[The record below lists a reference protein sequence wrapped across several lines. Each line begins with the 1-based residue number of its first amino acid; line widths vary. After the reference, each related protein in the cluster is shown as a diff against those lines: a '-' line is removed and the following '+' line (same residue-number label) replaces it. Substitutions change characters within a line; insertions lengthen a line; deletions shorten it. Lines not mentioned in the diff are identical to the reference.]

1 MTRKNNSSSNDV
13 STVIAWLKPTCQLK
27 EQIVF
32 ILQTISMSLSS
43 SACHV
48 AFTHLGW
55 LAIRRLTPAA
65 AATAADVVARN
76 SFVAMETGGGC
87 CLLMI

>member
-1 MTRKNNSSSNDV
+1 MWQKRD
-13 STVIAWLKPTCQLK
+13 
-27 EQIVF
+27 EIVF
-32 ILQTISMSLSS
+32 ILETISMSLSS

-48 AFTHLGW
+48 AFRHLGW

-65 AATAADVVARN
+65 TATAADVVARQG
-76 SFVAMETGGGC
+76 FVAIETGSGY